1 MSPLSDATPGRFL
14 SLANHRH
21 VFGHEQLSSDEIDAR
36 RAEADAAGALV
47 LPVHVHDHSGLK
59 FSLKEFA
66 DPWDSAC
73 CGVWIASQEEMAA
86 DEMTEDDARS
96 AIEGTLKRYSDYCNG
111 WAYRYVVYGANNE
124 EEDAVGGYLGC
135 HHTMTGLLIEAGNR
149 GRDRRVTADSRLGMQ
164 RQRVA
169 RRGRLRTQPTGT
181 RGTPGWFLPKQ
192 GRTCRRLMTSR
203 TRG

>member
-1 MSPLSDATPGRFL
+1 MKTSSAIARYRRPKDGRVVEVYHDDDPVSPLSDATPGRFL

-135 HHTMTGLLIEAGNR
+135 HHTMTGLLIEAGIAAETE
-149 GRDRRVTADSRLGMQ
+149 GSQPTADWECSD
-164 RQRVA
+164 
-169 RRGRLRTQPTGT
+169 
-181 RGTPGWFLPKQ
+181 
-192 GRTCRRLMTSR
+192 SE
-203 TRG
+203 